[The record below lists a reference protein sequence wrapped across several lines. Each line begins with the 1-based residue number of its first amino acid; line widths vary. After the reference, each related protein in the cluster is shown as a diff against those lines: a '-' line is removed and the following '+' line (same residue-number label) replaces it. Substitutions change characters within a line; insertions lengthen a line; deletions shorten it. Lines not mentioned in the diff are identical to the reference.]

1 MALISDEDKDYLRK
15 EFKEK
20 LTGNVKLVMFTQE
33 HECRFCMETREIVE
47 TLASLSDKIEAKV
60 YHFVHDKEKADE
72 YRVDKI
78 PAILIIGEKDYGIRF
93 YGIPSGY
100 EFTTL
105 IQDIIEVSKG
115 ETTLGEESKK
125 KIVDIDETMHI
136 QVFVTPTCPY
146 CPSAVHLAHQAAIE
160 NDNIRADMVEIAE
173 FPHLAHKYNVMSVPK
188 TVINESFEFVGAL
201 PEEAFIEKIFLAKQ
215 QK

>member
-15 EFKEK
+15 EFEEK
-20 LTGNVKLVMFTQE
+20 LSGEVKLVMFTQE

-47 TLASLSDKIEAKV
+47 TLAGLSNKIEAKV
-60 YHFVHDKEKADE
+60 YHFVYDKEKADE
-72 YRVDKI
+72 YGVDKI
-78 PAILIIGEKDYGIRF
+78 PAILVIGEKDYGIRF

-115 ETTLGEESKK
+115 ETSLGEELKK
-125 KIVDIDETMHI
+125 KIADIDETMHI

-201 PEEAFIEKIFLAKQ
+201 PEEAFIEKISLAKQ